1 MYDPETD
8 LWTALPNFTRPR
20 LLGETYSSQDTVH
33 CFEMCN
39 LPRDQCFLTVLDG
52 KLTAMDLNDFEVLGE
67 DNIWRK
73 YEYDGERRGEV
84 WGISYALLPTS
95 HLTGTD

>member
-1 MYDPETD
+1 
-8 LWTALPNFTRPR
+8 
-20 LLGETYSSQDTVH
+20 
-33 CFEMCN
+33 MCN
-39 LPRDQCFLTVLDG
+39 LPRDEYFLTVLDG

-95 HLTGTD
+95 SGTA